1 MTFSTL
7 NMSSLFRRDMLS
19 RFCVTVVAVVA
30 LAGCASAPPVPPQD
44 TVRQLATQR
53 WQALLAKDYKR
64 AYEMSAPAYRKL
76 NSAEIYTVRKM
87 SVPVRWLSAKVLRV
101 DCESEERCI
110 ARVEIESRPIAPNAP
125 KMPLVGV
132 ISETWVRDGGQWWM
146 FETL

>member
-1 MTFSTL
+1 MTFRAP
-7 NMSSLFRRDMLS
+7 NMPTVFRRDILT
-19 RFCVTVVAVVA
+19 RLCVTAAAVAA
-30 LAGCASAPPVPPQD
+30 LAGCASTPPVPPQD

-76 NSAEIYTVRKM
+76 NSAELYATRKM

-101 DCESEERCI
+101 ECESEERCT

-132 ISETWVRDGGQWWM
+132 INETWVRDSGQWWM